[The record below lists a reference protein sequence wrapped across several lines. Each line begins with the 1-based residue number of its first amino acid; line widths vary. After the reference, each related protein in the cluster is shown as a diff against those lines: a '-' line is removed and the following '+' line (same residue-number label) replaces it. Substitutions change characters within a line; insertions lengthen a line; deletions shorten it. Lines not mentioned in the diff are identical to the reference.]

1 MQKIEFI
8 QQSKLNRS
16 GPQLIF
22 ASMMAAV
29 THVHTIALEK
39 DHLKECAAGTRPG
52 MLVCG
57 DKGQDQNKKEKEFP
71 FTYSFPTHSHRYVS
85 APFSLALPPS
95 LPLVDGYCTALLH
108 TVMFH
113 RTMGGDDFPVVP
125 RDCRCDSVDVT
136 YVSLNVPWYHLCSAQ
151 HSLPFIYFL
160 FFATLVAVLI
170 S

>member
-71 FTYSFPTHSHRYVS
+71 FTYSFVLTQTYIYGV
-85 APFSLALPPS
+85 FSL
-95 LPLVDGYCTALLH
+95 
-108 TVMFH
+108 
-113 RTMGGDDFPVVP
+113 R
-125 RDCRCDSVDVT
+125 
-136 YVSLNVPWYHLCSAQ
+136 
-151 HSLPFIYFL
+151 
-160 FFATLVAVLI
+160 VLI
-170 S
+170 AI